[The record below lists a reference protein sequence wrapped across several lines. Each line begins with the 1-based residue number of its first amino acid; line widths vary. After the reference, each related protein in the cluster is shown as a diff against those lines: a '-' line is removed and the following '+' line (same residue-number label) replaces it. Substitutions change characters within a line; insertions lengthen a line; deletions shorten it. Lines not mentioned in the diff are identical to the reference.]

1 MDGENR
7 SLSSNS
13 SSSNGSS
20 NSSSKPAD
28 GMHTIGRDELQ
39 MVTMEMGPLTFKIP

>member
-13 SSSNGSS
+13 SSS
-20 NSSSKPAD
+20 SSSKPAD

-39 MVTMEMGPLTFKIP
+39 MVTMEMGPLTFKLQ